1 MNRLIFS
8 IEPDSTSDDH
18 IKKVCLVADSISGAI
33 VFADNE
39 FNMVASVE
47 LSILDAKKLAKT
59 ILDYY
64 G

>member
-8 IEPDSTSDDH
+8 IEPDSTSDDQ
-18 IKKVCLVADSISGAI
+18 IKMVCLVADSISGAI

>member
-8 IEPDSTSDDH
+8 MEPDSTSDEK
-18 IKKVCLVADSISGAI
+18 IKKVCLVADSISPAI
-33 VFADNE
+33 VFTDNE
-39 FNMVASVE
+39 FNMIASVE

-59 ILDYY
+59 ILEYY

>member
-8 IEPDSTSDDH
+8 IEPDSTSDDQ

-39 FNMVASVE
+39 FNSIASVE
-47 LSILDAKKLAKT
+47 LSIPDAKKLAKT
-59 ILDYY
+59 ILEYY

>member
-8 IEPDSTSDDH
+8 IEPDSTSDDQ
-18 IKKVCLVADSISGAI
+18 IKNVCLVADTISAAI

-39 FNMVASVE
+39 FNMIASVE

-59 ILDYY
+59 IMDYY

>member
-8 IEPDSTSDDH
+8 IEPDSTSDDQ

>member
-8 IEPDSTSDDH
+8 IEPDSTSDDQ
-18 IKKVCLVADSISGAI
+18 IKKVCLVADPISAAI

-39 FNMVASVE
+39 FNSIASVE

>member
-39 FNMVASVE
+39 FNMIASVE

-59 ILDYY
+59 TRDYY

>member
-8 IEPDSTSDDH
+8 IEPDSTSDDQ

-39 FNMVASVE
+39 FNMIASVE
-47 LSILDAKKLAKT
+47 LYILDAKKLAKT

>member
-8 IEPDSTSDDH
+8 IDPKTTSDDE
-18 IKKVCLVADSISGAI
+18 IKKVCLVADAITPAI

-39 FNMVASVE
+39 FNSITSVE
-47 LSILDAKKLAKT
+47 LSIMDAKKLAKT
-59 ILDYY
+59 ILEYY